1 MALQCG
7 MTTRYRWLLS
17 PTRPTILSHP
27 ITSVAVQDQQ
37 RENQTCTR
45 KTRVEG
51 YGPIRYDMG
60 MKDEEQDQQY
70 LALLINAIRVCADY
84 RPKLGHGVN
93 KGFSLAEFQETY
105 RADPFYSWI
114 GLDSPLMYAAH
125 KAAGGMTSI
134 YRQIGIGCESLFRR
148 VLQDS
153 LCLSEDDVRWSYTV
167 KKGRGKTR
175 TLYLDARVPVE
186 SVADTAKHEAIKQWV
201 AECAENLDV
210 SPHVA
215 ATLQGV
221 VFEVRQGYKSKD
233 SKRQNADIANA
244 ATAYTKA
251 YLPCIGILSLQ
262 IDDDIALRYQNE
274 KWALLTGSVSEPSP
288 QKSLY
293 AFMRTVIGYDLAAF
307 FQHHTETLKTEVNLV
322 LTKLLSSQ

>member
-1 MALQCG
+1 MN
-7 MTTRYRWLLS
+7 
-17 PTRPTILSHP
+17 
-27 ITSVAVQDQQ
+27 
-37 RENQTCTR
+37 REL
-45 KTRVEG
+45 
-51 YGPIRYDMG
+51 
-60 MKDEEQDQQY
+60 QDQQY
-70 LALLINAIRVCADY
+70 LACLINAVRICADY
-84 RPKLGHGVN
+84 RPKLGHGTN
-93 KGFSLAEFQETY
+93 KGYSLAEFQKMY
-105 RADPFYSWI
+105 QADPFYRWI
-114 GLDSPLMYAAH
+114 GLDNPLMYAAH

-153 LCLSEDDVRWSYTV
+153 LGLSENDARWSYTV

-175 TLYLDARVPVE
+175 TLYLDARIPTE
-186 SVADTAKHEAIKQWV
+186 SVAETKKRKAIEQWITESAKD
-201 AECAENLDV
+201 LDI
-210 SPHVA
+210 SSRVA
-215 ATLQGV
+215 ATLRGV

-251 YLPCIGILSLQ
+251 YLPCVAILSLQ
-262 IDDDIALRYQNE
+262 IDDDIALRYRNE
-274 KWALLTGSVSEPSP
+274 KWALLTGSTSEQSP

-307 FQHHTETLKTEVNLV
+307 FQRHTETLKAEVNSI